1 MFGVRAEKV
10 CVAVENGRE
19 ILTEISFAIAPG
31 SFTAILG
38 ENGAGKTTLLDTI
51 MGFRRPHSGRIMV
64 DGLAP
69 ANDNYLQRR
78 EIAYLSEKVDMPAD
92 WTASEFL
99 AFNRFFYPKYQVSLE
114 APLLAE
120 WGISPGARIVNLSAG
135 EIRRVQIVAA
145 LCQVPRLF
153 VIDEIAAVLD
163 IVGRRKF
170 MATLKERHQSSG
182 ATILFATNILE
193 DLNEAASHILIL
205 KKGRLVVH
213 QAVSDFMKSCAT
225 PSLADGVAAR
235 IEQP

>member
-1 MFGVRAEKV
+1 MLGVRAEKV
-10 CVAVENGRE
+10 CVRVENGRE
-19 ILTEISFAIAPG
+19 ILTDITFDIAPG
-31 SFTAILG
+31 SFVAILG
-38 ENGAGKTTLLDTI
+38 ENGAGKTSLLDTI
-51 MGFRRPHSGRIMV
+51 MGFRRPCAGRLTV

-69 ANDNYLQRR
+69 AEDHHLQRR
-78 EIAYLSEKVDMPAD
+78 QIAYLSEKVDMPAD

-99 AFNRFFYPKYQVSLE
+99 AFNRFFYPDYQESREASL
-114 APLLAE
+114 LSE
-120 WGISPGARIVNLSAG
+120 WGISGLQRIVNLSAG

-153 VIDEIAAVLD
+153 IVDEIAAVLD

-170 MATLKERHQSSG
+170 MATLKELHRSSG

-213 QAVSDFMKSCAT
+213 QSVSEFMTACAT